1 MEGQLHIGDRVRL
14 TDKKRSPGFRVGALG
29 TVVSVMPSSG
39 TGGQEL
45 YQLRMDTGDSSLYPV
60 FYGDELE
67 KLP

>member
-1 MEGQLHIGDRVRL
+1 MEEQFKIGDRVRL
-14 TDKKRSPGFRVGALG
+14 TDKKRSPGFRVGAVG
-29 TVVSVMPSSG
+29 TVVSVMPSTG

-45 YQLRMDTGDSSLYPV
+45 YQLRMETGNSSLYPV